1 MYAEL
6 LHLSVQEMLA
16 MAEVL
21 QNDRKGFRNTIAA
34 MARTER
40 FNMTQL
46 FLMSLALDTTNEWMD
61 AFAWAVGCRKVC
73 YILKYSLTKKNIDA
87 SNDEFVI
94 CTHNNEYILKDGWGV
109 DSGAFFLFKTK
120 YLCFFLL
127 IAWLNII

>member
-21 QNDRKGFRNTIAA
+21 QNDRKGFKKTIAA

-46 FLMSLALDTTNEWMD
+46 FLMSLALDTTNEWIE
-61 AFAWAVGCRKVC
+61 AFNLAVGYGRVC
-73 YILKYSLTKKNIDA
+73 YILNI
-87 SNDEFVI
+87 
-94 CTHNNEYILKDGWGV
+94 Y
-109 DSGAFFLFKTK
+109 
-120 YLCFFLL
+120 
-127 IAWLNII
+127 